1 MGKMGFKGVAAF
13 RKKLKAMQ
21 DPKTLQPL
29 AEHATAMAAK
39 HVRDEIKAKVHIAS
53 GPWTVYYGPKG
64 KGNRTKYTFPAGT
77 VAAAVIMKNIP
88 EMERRGLLAKHIV
101 TVRSSG
107 DWAPV
112 SRAAI
117 MMEVGVMAG
126 GTNSF
131 FRATFE
137 AEKMAAT
144 RAMDEVLEQ
153 GIIKLWNKS

>member
-1 MGKMGFKGVAAF
+1 MGKMGFKGVDAF
-13 RKKLKAMQ
+13 KKKLKAMQ
-21 DPKTLQPL
+21 DPKTLRPL
-29 AEHATAMAAK
+29 AEYATAMAAK
-39 HVRDEIKAKVHIAS
+39 HVRDEIQAKVHIAS

-64 KGNRTKYTFPAGT
+64 GERTKYTFPAGT

-88 EMERRGLLAKHIV
+88 EMERGGLLAKHIV

-117 MMEVGVMAG
+117 MMEVGVMTG

-131 FRATFE
+131 FRSTFE
-137 AEKMAAT
+137 AERVAAL